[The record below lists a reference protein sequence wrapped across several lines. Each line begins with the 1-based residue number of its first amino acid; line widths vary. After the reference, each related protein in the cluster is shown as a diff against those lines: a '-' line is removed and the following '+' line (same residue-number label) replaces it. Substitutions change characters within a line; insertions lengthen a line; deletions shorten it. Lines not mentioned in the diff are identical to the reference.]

1 MPVVLDP
8 YRLVS
13 ALKSTGKN
21 ANFTAE
27 EIASAVDAS
36 QQDSDLLTKS
46 AFDAAMVRFE
56 AALET
61 KLSRFEAK
69 HAGQEGKITG
79 LEAKIE
85 LVRADI
91 RAELRTT
98 QVQTLLWL
106 GGIMLASNGAV
117 IALLARMA
125 HVI

>member
-1 MPVVLDP
+1 MPVVLDT

-13 ALKSTGKN
+13 ALKGTGKN

-27 EIASAVDAS
+27 EIASAIDAS
-36 QQDSDLLTKS
+36 QRDSDVLTRS
-46 AFDAAMVRFE
+46 AFDATMARCEAAFE
-56 AALET
+56 ARLAGL
-61 KLSRFEAK
+61 EAK
-69 HAGQEGKITG
+69 DVG

-91 RAELRTT
+91 KAEVRTT
-98 QVQTLLWL
+98 QVQTLMWL

>member
-61 KLSRFEAK
+61 KLARFEAK
-69 HAGQEGKITG
+69 HAGQEWKITG

-85 LVRADI
+85 LVRTDI